1 MGDMDDFYNSQGW
14 LRFWA
19 DSIGHFS
26 DLGTISNAL
35 VDPKGLREF
44 DTPWLCVLDLSGIN
58 SRGSSSFG
66 WGYFSSCLATVN
78 RDHP

>member
-14 LRFWA
+14 SRCWA
-19 DSIGHFS
+19 NSTGKFS
-26 DLGTISNAL
+26 NIGTILDAL
-35 VDPKGLREF
+35 VDPKSLREF
-44 DTPWLCVLDLSGIN
+44 DTPWSCVPDLGGIGSKSSG
-58 SRGSSSFG
+58 SFG